1 MIWHVYKNRHSK
13 FKGKLYLYID
23 FDTMR
28 MEDLFMTNDNDEL
41 LNVPEREL
49 KVEEALPF

>member
-1 MIWHVYKNRHSK
+1 MIWHVYKTDILSL
-13 FKGKLYLYID
+13 KGKLYLYID

-49 KVEEALPF
+49 K